1 MKPVPLII
9 MSVGLA
15 IALGFPGVTIGR
27 QMYFRWIGISHQ
39 TAAESQIA
47 FMTSLSMF
55 AVMIGGLIA
64 IAGVVLHKAFSA
76 EEKRAIERRAEQQAK
91 REARQAER
99 DARQV
104 QRAARHGR
112 DPVD

>member
-27 QMYFRWIGISHQ
+27 QMYFRSLGIANQ
-39 TAAESQIA
+39 GAAESQIA
-47 FMTSLSMF
+47 FMTILSVF
-55 AVMIGGLIA
+55 AVMLGGLIA
-64 IAGVVLHKAFSA
+64 IGGFVLNKAFNA
-76 EEKRAIERRAEQQAK
+76 EDKKASERRAQQKAKREAGQAK
-91 REARQAER
+91 REKRQAESL
-99 DARQV
+99 AR
-104 QRAARHGR
+104 RGR